1 MVGKRNLDGKTLMMK
16 VSMNK
21 EKLKIA
27 ILGLGE
33 AGSHFANDLANLG
46 VEVTGY
52 DPNPIRKLD
61 TSIVIKDTNIEAV
74 KGVDVIFSANLSSVS
89 IQIVE
94 ELASALTPNQFFC
107 EMNTSGPEKKIK
119 IAEILKPSGV
129 KVIDLAIMAPVP
141 PKGMMTPLL
150 ASGEYATEFFD
161 KIKPLNLNLKILE
174 KSQIGDAATRKLL
187 RSIVYKGMAA
197 VVCEAMEAGEA
208 FGMETYIRGQI
219 SSLIG
224 GNDEIID
231 RFVEGSRTH
240 AVRRMQEMEAVIEM
254 LEAKDIEPIVT
265 KGTRNNLEKL
275 SKLK

>member
-1 MVGKRNLDGKTLMMK
+1 MVEVNDKFLMMN
-16 VSMNK
+16 V
-21 EKLKIA
+21 KLKIA

-33 AGSHFANDLANLG
+33 AGSHFANDLVRLG
-46 VEVTGY
+46 VKVVGY

-61 TSIVIKDTNIEAV
+61 ASIVVKATNIEAIE
-74 KGVDVIFSANLSSVS
+74 GVDIIFSANLSSVS
-89 IQIVE
+89 IQIAE
-94 ELASALTPNQFFC
+94 ELASVLTPNQFFC
-107 EMNTSGPEKKIK
+107 EMNTSGPEKKRK

-141 PKGMMTPLL
+141 PKGIFTPLL
-150 ASGEYATEFFD
+150 ASGEYAAEFFD
-161 KIKPLNLNLKILE
+161 KVESLNLDLKVLE
-174 KSQIGDAATRKLL
+174 NSQIGDAATRKLL
-187 RSIVYKGMAA
+187 RSIVYKGIAS

-240 AVRRMQEMEAVIEM
+240 AVRRMHEMEAVIEM
-254 LEAKDIEPIVT
+254 LEAQGIEPIVT
-265 KGTRNNLEKL
+265 RGTRDNLEKL
-275 SKLK
+275 SKR

>member
-1 MVGKRNLDGKTLMMK
+1 MVGEKNLDGNINGEC
-16 VSMNK
+16 VMNN

-33 AGSHFANDLANLG
+33 AGSHFANDLVKLG
-46 VEVTGY
+46 VEITGY

-61 TSIVIKDTNIEAV
+61 TSIVVKDSNIEAV
-74 KGVDVIFSANLSSVS
+74 KGVDIIFSANLSSVS
-89 IQIVE
+89 IQIAE
-94 ELASALTPNQFFC
+94 ELASVLTSNQFFC
-107 EMNTSGPEKKIK
+107 EMNTSGPEKKTK
-119 IAEILKPSGV
+119 ISEILKPSGV

-141 PKGMMTPLL
+141 PKGIMTPLL
-150 ASGEYATEFFD
+150 ASGEYATEFLE
-161 KIKPLNLNLKILE
+161 KIKPFNLDLKILE
-174 KSQIGDAATRKLL
+174 NSQIGDAATRKLL
-187 RSIVYKGMAA
+187 RSIVYKGIAA

-208 FGMETYIRGQI
+208 FGMGNYIRGQI